1 MPIWPSSPTCLA
13 RPRLNA
19 ALLSWSRC
27 LSSTARLRTPHTDH
41 FQVPCASAGHVI
53 VSLHDVMKHPV
64 SSPLIINLPP
74 FPVQD
79 IDHVDSY
86 LPAFLHRFPCATIHY
101 RWTNSLENHTS
112 QLEDIET
119 ATEAESAEPLP
130 PSTPLHWPTPIHD
143 TLFAYEFLIEHLSPP
158 PNDTTGSRFQR
169 RPVFVYGSY
178 LGASLASSLA
188 LTESHTHQPMAIR
201 GLLAFNGIFNWTTM
215 LPDHP
220 NNKLML
226 DDLLE
231 IDSLDEV
238 DKDVAFMK
246 ALMPSH
252 FHQPANLF
260 DPFASPVL
268 FFHTAGMLVPQT
280 FTERS
285 TPNLSQGFVDAVNKL
300 SSPSSTAGAE
310 DPYDR
315 AYVYSD
321 PEDPPPPTPYED
333 VEADT
338 ETEDTNTDT
347 SSSADSGIS
356 LSPKPPRKG
365 YVTFP
370 PRASSLKIPDT
381 LLLHTT
387 SPPTPSVPGSVQGQR
402 RRLALWKKLKNAE
415 NSFGTQALGLA
426 GLMRRSV
433 NLYELR
439 ERVKWDLEFNGW
451 DTEALR
457 RIQVQDVGE
466 ADRAAG
472 GFALGRQGEEVASRW
487 LDSRLG

>member
-1 MPIWPSSPTCLA
+1 
-13 RPRLNA
+13 
-19 ALLSWSRC
+19 
-27 LSSTARLRTPHTDH
+27 
-41 FQVPCASAGHVI
+41 
-53 VSLHDVMKHPV
+53 MKHPV

-86 LPAFLHRFPCATIHY
+86 LPSFLHRFPSATIHY
-101 RWTNSLENHTS
+101 RWTNSQEDHTPRVEANES
-112 QLEDIET
+112 
-119 ATEAESAEPLP
+119 ATEAESAELL
-130 PSTPLHWPTPIHD
+130 SRMTPLHWPTPIHD

-158 PNDTTGSRFQR
+158 PDETTGTRLQR
-169 RPVFVYGSY
+169 RPVYVYGSY

-201 GLLAFNGIFNWTTM
+201 GLLAFNGIFNWTTL

-226 DDLLE
+226 DELPD
-231 IDSLDEV
+231 IDNLDEN
-238 DKDVAFMK
+238 DKDVRFMK
-246 ALMPSH
+246 DLMPSH
-252 FHQPANLF
+252 FEQPANLF

-268 FFHTAGMLVPQT
+268 FFHTAGMLVPT
-280 FTERS
+280 SFTERS
-285 TPNLSQGFVDAVNKL
+285 SPHLSQGFVDAVDQL
-300 SSPSSTAGAE
+300 SGLISTPGAE
-310 DPYDR
+310 DPYDQ

-333 VEADT
+333 IETDLGIDT
-338 ETEDTNTDT
+338 GTEDTNTDT
-347 SSSADSGIS
+347 SSSADSS
-356 LSPKPPRKG
+356 LAPSSPKPPRRG
-365 YVTFP
+365 YVAFP

-381 LLLHTT
+381 LLMHTT
-387 SPPTPSVPGSVQGQR
+387 PPTGPAVPGSVQGQR
-402 RRLALWKKLKNAE
+402 RRLALWKRLKGAE

-439 ERVKWDLEFNGW
+439 ERAKWDFEFAGW

-457 RIQVQDVGE
+457 RVQVHDVGAGE
-466 ADRAAG
+466 GAAG
-472 GFALGRQGEEVASRW
+472 TGFGLGGQGEEVAARW
-487 LDSRLG
+487 LGSRLG